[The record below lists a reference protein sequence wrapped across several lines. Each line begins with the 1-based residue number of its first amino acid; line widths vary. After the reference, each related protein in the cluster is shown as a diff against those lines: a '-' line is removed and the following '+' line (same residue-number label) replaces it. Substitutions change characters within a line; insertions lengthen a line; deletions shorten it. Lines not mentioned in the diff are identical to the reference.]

1 MLTETALN
9 RITGIIIAAAI
20 AVHKVLGP
28 GLLESA
34 YITCLIFELRRRG
47 LKVEE
52 QRPVPLTYC
61 GIKLDCTYRLD
72 LVVEDLVIVEVKALE
87 KFAPIHTAQMLT
99 YLRLT
104 DCPVGLLLNFNAPV
118 LKDGLK
124 RVLNT
129 WTTCKRTSVE
139 PNAAQ

>member
-1 MLTETALN
+1 MLTETSLN

-20 AVHKVLGP
+20 AVHKALGP

-52 QRPVPLTYC
+52 QRPVPVTYC
-61 GIKLDCTYRLD
+61 GVKLDCGYRLD
-72 LVVEDLVIVEVKALE
+72 LVVEDQVIVEVKALE
-87 KFAPIHTAQMLT
+87 RFAPIHTAQMLT

-104 DCPVGLLLNFNAPV
+104 GCPVGLLLNFNAPI
-118 LKDGLK
+118 LKEGLK

-129 WTTCKRTSVE
+129 QATVE
-139 PNAAQ
+139 GPAEQPNDQV

>member
-1 MLTETALN
+1 MLTDLPLN
-9 RITGIIIAAAI
+9 RITAIIIAAAI
-20 AVHKVLGP
+20 AVHRALGP

-61 GIKLDCTYRLD
+61 GVKLDCGYRLD
-72 LVVEDLVIVEVKALE
+72 LVVEDLVIVEVKTLE
-87 KFAPIHTAQMLT
+87 RFAPIHTAQMLT
-99 YLRLT
+99 YFRLT
-104 DCPVGLLLNFNAPV
+104 GCPVGLLVNFNVPI
-118 LKDGLK
+118 LKEGLK

-129 WTTCKRTSVE
+129 KSTVE
-139 PNAAQ
+139 LAIAQPGSQS